1 MQKVDFRMHIE
12 SVHETN
18 EENDL
23 EFKLIL
29 NIERHQGL
37 GHINMTLSLDL

>member
-1 MQKVDFRMHIE
+1 MQKIDLECILNQYI
-12 SVHETN
+12 ETN
-18 EENDL
+18 EEN

-29 NIERHQGL
+29 NIEKHQGL